1 MKVTGNSL
9 KILILCPHFAPD
21 TAPTGVIMDRIVHE
35 LSELGH
41 EIHVVT
47 SLPWYRRH
55 QIDIGWENT
64 SWRRRTQVM
73 DWGSVVRLNPF
84 AGSDKRNLWRR
95 ALGFAGFSVLAVAA
109 GIRAGRDRKSTRLNS
124 SHRL

>member
-1 MKVTGNSL
+1 MKVTANSL

-55 QIDIGWENT
+55 QIDN
-64 SWRRRTQVM
+64 RQ
-73 DWGSVVRLNPF
+73 P
-84 AGSDKRNLWRR
+84 A
-95 ALGFAGFSVLAVAA
+95 
-109 GIRAGRDRKSTRLNS
+109 
-124 SHRL
+124 